1 MAQRAGETS
10 VREALAREADV
21 ATGEAVKL
29 RAQLAAERK
38 RSALLSTQLA
48 SVNAARAPKAIA
60 PAVAKFGAEYVRV
73 IIPDSHGSMIDRAAA
88 EAFLADLKELAPREI
103 VMLGDHVDAGGF
115 LAQHHVLGYVAQTDY
130 SYAEDVGAAN
140 EFLNAIAKAAPNA
153 LTHYIQGNHERRVE
167 TWAVSQTLRN
177 GKDAEM
183 LRRAFAPEYLL
194 HLDQRGIRYYRQGEQ
209 YNGLRIQGTIRLGK
223 CFFWHGVSTARH
235 AAGVNV
241 RQFSGNVVYG
251 HTHRAQSDMVRPVA
265 TGEVGAWNPGCLCQ
279 RQPLWCHTRPT
290 DWTHGY
296 AVQIVSK
303 ATGNFLHINVPI
315 AGGKSLL
322 MPLIK
327 QAGRQPVRK

>member
-1 MAQRAGETS
+1 MASASGEIS
-10 VREALAREADV
+10 LREALANEADV
-21 ATGEAVKL
+21 ATGEAAKL
-29 RAQLAAERK
+29 RRALAAERK
-38 RSALLSTQLA
+38 RSAILA
-48 SVNAARAPKAIA
+48 GHLESHRAARAPKPIA

-88 EAFLADLKELAPREI
+88 AAFLADLKALAPREI

-130 SYAEDVGAAN
+130 SYAEDAAAAN
-140 EFLNAIAKAAPNA
+140 EFLDAIGRAAPSA
-153 LTHYIQGNHERRVE
+153 RTHYIEGNHERRVE
-167 TWAVSQTLRN
+167 TWAVTQSLRN
-177 GKDAEM
+177 AKDAEM

-194 HLDQRGIRYYRQGEQ
+194 HLAERGIRYYRQSEQ
-209 YNGLRIQGTIRLGK
+209 YGGLRVQGAIKLGK

-265 TGEVGAWNPGCLCQ
+265 TGEIGAWNPGCLCQ

-315 AGGKSLL
+315 TGGKSLL
-322 MPLIK
+322 MPLI
-327 QAGRQPVRK
+327 QRAGK

>member
-1 MAQRAGETS
+1 MAKVTGETS
-10 VREALAREADV
+10 IREVLNRKAD
-21 ATGEAVKL
+21 
-29 RAQLAAERK
+29 AAEAAVGTLRQSLAFERRK
-38 RSALLSTQLA
+38 SAALSSQLA
-48 SVNAARAPKAIA
+48 SVNAARAPKPLA
-60 PAVAKFGAEYVRV
+60 PAIAKFGAEFVRV
-73 IIPDSHGSMIDRAAA
+73 IIPDSHGSMIDRDAAA
-88 EAFLADLKELAPREI
+88 AFLADLKGLAPKEI

-130 SYAEDVGAAN
+130 SYAEDIGAAN
-140 EFLNAIAKAAPNA
+140 TFLDAIADAAPGA
-153 LTHYIQGNHERRVE
+153 LTHYIEGNHERRPE
-167 TWAVSQTLRN
+167 TWAVTQSLRN
-177 GKDAEM
+177 AKDAEM

-194 HLDQRGIRYYRQGEQ
+194 HLGQRGIKYYRQAEQ
-209 YNGLRIQGTIRLGK
+209 YHGLRIQGTIKLGK

-265 TGEVGAWNPGCLCQ
+265 TGEIGAWNPGCLCQ

-322 MPLIK
+322 MPLIRR
-327 QAGRQPVRK
+327 AGKESIRK